1 MQGEEPVRLLVDSI
15 RTMRSSSSLA
25 SFLSERLNQISA
37 VESSQEIQE
46 KVLRDFTRQL
56 QALGEELGT
65 LTLQMGP
72 GDAES
77 LIMTL
82 ADSLQTSLVAR
93 LLVLQQLAEAVETK
107 KREFSRQLQALSE
120 ELGTLT
126 QQMDPGNAES
136 LVKTLADS
144 LQTSAVARLLVR
156 QRLADEAGKEK
167 NDLTRELQASGEEL
181 GTLTQQMDPGNAESL
196 IMTLADSLLEHPAR
210 HKVVEKTRILTK
222 PLPAPAAFAL
232 APPPCSV
239 DGRMFG
245 SQRTLAFAEKPKYM
259 SPGRL
264 FGSERKYQSVKAHV
278 AEQTVQ
284 RIVAEVAAA
293 VVADAMPE
301 EDFKAHIL
309 SGQLDQLEISGI
321 SVRSALTSFTPAKA
335 QKRRDARK
343 QLCLVRHSRSSM
355 QSLEGTNILDLDVE
369 TLMESLGE
377 ISLVKQ
383 VPTLKAHERR
393 LQV

>member
-1 MQGEEPVRLLVDSI
+1 
-15 RTMRSSSSLA
+15 
-25 SFLSERLNQISA
+25 
-37 VESSQEIQE
+37 
-46 KVLRDFTRQL
+46 
-56 QALGEELGT
+56 
-65 LTLQMGP
+65 
-72 GDAES
+72 
-77 LIMTL
+77 
-82 ADSLQTSLVAR
+82 
-93 LLVLQQLAEAVETK
+93 
-107 KREFSRQLQALSE
+107 
-120 ELGTLT
+120 
-126 QQMDPGNAES
+126 
-136 LVKTLADS
+136 
-144 LQTSAVARLLVR
+144 
-156 QRLADEAGKEK
+156 
-167 NDLTRELQASGEEL
+167 
-181 GTLTQQMDPGNAESL
+181 
-196 IMTLADSLLEHPAR
+196 
-210 HKVVEKTRILTK
+210 
-222 PLPAPAAFAL
+222 
-232 APPPCSV
+232 
-239 DGRMFG
+239 
-245 SQRTLAFAEKPKYM
+245 M